1 MQEPRM
7 ALSAFFPDNL
17 TIIGITKDCFLER
30 ERLVIHLALSSDT
43 ATCPKCCTVS
53 DQLHS
58 TRIKTA
64 QDLPL
69 MNYSVK
75 IKLQTRRFSC
85 ANPDCQQSI
94 FIERT
99 EPFIGFYDRMTK
111 RCQDFVLQ
119 LAINSSC
126 ESAASICAYLG
137 IKISP
142 DTLLNMLK
150 KKAKTIET
158 SVGEIIGIDDW
169 AYRRST
175 RYGTI
180 ICDLKSHRI
189 VDVIEGRTSDD
200 LANWLKEHPH
210 ITMVSRDRATSY
222 AHAVEEV
229 LPNAIQIADRFHITK
244 NLLDAL
250 KKTMKAYFPQQIEI
264 EDEIQKPIEHAAES
278 EMINQPKKKRGRKST
293 KKRRKIPTDYSNTE
307 TKSARGQI

>member
-1 MQEPRM
+1 
-7 ALSAFFPDNL
+7 
-17 TIIGITKDCFLER
+17 
-30 ERLVIHLALSSDT
+30 
-43 ATCPKCCTVS
+43 
-53 DQLHS
+53 
-58 TRIKTA
+58 
-64 QDLPL
+64 